1 MLILKGGV
9 LCAYLLNVRRRH
21 RTFNCRSVLLLVGNY
36 YCIEVVVYI

>member
-21 RTFNCRSVLLLVGNY
+21 RILTAVQF
-36 YCIEVVVYI
+36 YCSLGTIIA